1 MAQTCTMA
9 LATLERD
16 TTFGRATSR
25 QSEISGQEAV
35 AKLQEG
41 VQAMAAFVRSRGG
54 EALGEALIG
63 IRESA
68 IDPLEAIFAEG
79 VRRFDNSG
87 EFASQGAL
95 SMTAWLKWRCR
106 LSGGAAAER
115 VEIARQLDKLPQTQ
129 AAFARGELGYQHV
142 AVIAK
147 AADHV
152 GTAAVRKEEGMLLK
166 AAGAMDAGQF
176 VTVAK
181 NFEHRI
187 DASAALAEANSA
199 YKRRY
204 LHIGEPVN
212 GLVRLDGLLDAE
224 GGATVRAALSSLM
237 KPVKEDD
244 RSHGQRCADALVELC
259 RRGSVKNLAGF
270 GNDGASKRDGSRPR
284 PQLIIRASHDTL
296 VGIPGA
302 PAGEL
307 EGGGPVPAQTVQR
320 HACDAALVVISG
332 RNEIEQELNHA
343 ARTIPPS
350 TRRALEA
357 RDGHCIW
364 PGCGRP
370 EAWCDG
376 HHLVWW
382 TRGGKTAL
390 HNLALLCRPHHR
402 NVHEGG
408 WRIERKA
415 SGWTAIPPKTMRHYL
430 DSG

>member
-1 MAQTCTMA
+1 
-9 LATLERD
+9 LISREATIGKLR
-16 TTFGRATSR
+16 
-25 QSEISGQEAV
+25 EAV
-35 AKLQEG
+35 E
-41 VQAMAAFVRSRGG
+41 AMARLVRSSEG
-54 EALGEALIG
+54 EALGETLIQ

-79 VRRFDNSG
+79 VRRFDKSG

-129 AAFARGELGYQHV
+129 AAFARGDLGYQHV

-147 AADHV
+147 AAEHV
-152 GTAAVRKEEGMLLK
+152 GSAAVRKEEGLLLK
-166 AAGAMDAGQF
+166 AAETMDAGQF

-181 NFEHRI
+181 NFEHRV
-187 DASAALAEANSA
+187 DATAALTEANAA
-199 YKRRY
+199 YRRRY

-224 GGATVRAALSSLM
+224 GGATVRTALNALC

-259 RRGSVKNLAGF
+259 RRGSVSKGD
-270 GNDGASKRDGSRPR
+270 GSGTKSDGAGPR
-284 PQLIIRASHDTL
+284 PQLIIRAGHDTL
-296 VGIPGA
+296 AGIPGA

-307 EGGGPVPAQTVQR
+307 DGGGTVPADTVQR

-332 RNEIEQELNHA
+332 RNEMQQEMNHA
-343 ARTIPPS
+343 ARTIPAP

-357 RDGHCIW
+357 RDGHCVW

-390 HNLALLCRPHHR
+390 PNLALLCRPHHR

-408 WRIERKA
+408 WKIERQ
-415 SGWTAIPPKTMRHYL
+415 SGGWVVMPPTRAPAA
-430 DSG
+430 DRSG